1 MQSDTNISRH
11 TERKRKY
18 PVTNTKELPCKQDN
32 YIEIT
37 NQLDCFGSKEP
48 HNDDNSRYS
57 RHSECNE
64 ESHSCC
70 NLRGYFAHAQYD
82 VKEHNVGY
90 KREKRGDVGK
100 LKCKVAFTLAEIL
113 ITLGIIG
120 VVAALTL
127 PMVIANYN
135 KKVYSTRLK
144 SFYTSMSQAILTS
157 ESVNGPKEYWGV
169 EANNDEKMLDV
180 FNTYITPYLNLIS
193 KPTKRKRSFTM
204 TNGVVI
210 SLYSGSC
217 TDLYTDLNGD
227 KKPNKVGVDIY
238 YFTICTFYKPPL
250 EPYLYN
256 TGLYSRSQLLDK
268 CKTNPAFCSSL
279 LFYDEWGYKNDYPYK
294 LR

>member
-1 MQSDTNISRH
+1 MRGVSKNNNKLLIIDWIVSH
-11 TERKRKY
+11 TL
-18 PVTNTKELPCKQDN
+18 TMTKNFANNAILRGLNNCSPQ
-32 YIEIT
+32 
-37 NQLDCFGSKEP
+37 
-48 HNDDNSRYS
+48 NDYKNCEAHWKNSR
-57 RHSECNE
+57 
-64 ESHSCC
+64 
-70 NLRGYFAHAQYD
+70 
-82 VKEHNVGY
+82 KI
-90 KREKRGDVGK
+90 
-100 LKCKVAFTLAEIL
+100 AFTLAETL

-120 VVAALTL
+120 VVATLTL

-144 SFYTSMSQAILTS
+144 SFYTSMSQAILAS

-204 TNGVVI
+204 TNGVVVR
-210 SLYSGSC
+210 LWSGSC

-279 LFYDEWGYKNDYPYK
+279 LFYDEWEYKNDYPYK